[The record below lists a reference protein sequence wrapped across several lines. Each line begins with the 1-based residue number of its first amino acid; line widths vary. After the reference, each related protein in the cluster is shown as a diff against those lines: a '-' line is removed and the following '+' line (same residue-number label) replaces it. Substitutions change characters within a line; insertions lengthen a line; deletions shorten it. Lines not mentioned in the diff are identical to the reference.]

1 MKQVDNPL
9 SKVNIKKAQSDTYN
23 LIKSLIGEGSAEVI
37 KPIAY
42 DLGGSLAGTAFEY
55 VGDDT
60 IMDAIDSYAIPILN
74 QRIEDFV
81 KSNSRLEKMRIW
93 FNNKGTVY

>member
-1 MKQVDNPL
+1 M
-9 SKVNIKKAQSDTYN
+9 
-23 LIKSLIGEGSAEVI
+23 I

-42 DLGGSLAGTAFEY
+42 DLGGSFAGSLFEY

-60 IMDAIDSYAIPILN
+60 IMDTIDAYAIPILN
-74 QRIEDFV
+74 QTIDDFV

-93 FNNKGTVY
+93 FNNKGNVCYALSA